1 MLFHNILE
9 NLWALKF
16 KREVKKLVT
25 LEQKLALFSKL
36 MQQDISDNLQEGRA
50 KIESDYRKRRA
61 LQEQQS
67 KEKAKRYV
75 DDHKKIIDT
84 KIAQYKAKA
93 KLESKKEI
101 MQVKEDCIHV
111 IDELLKDRINEYTD
125 TAEYQTWIIESV
137 KSLKEYFDQEVV
149 IYLSP
154 KDLKNQ
160 KEAIIN
166 ELEAEGA
173 NTKFV
178 AFDLND
184 KIVLGGLIV
193 KIEASNMQVDL
204 SLDSVL
210 ENKSEEISQLV
221 LTAIEKECEELEK

>member
-193 KIEASNMQVDL
+193 KIEASNMQIDL

>member
-1 MLFHNILE
+1 M
-9 NLWALKF
+9 
-16 KREVKKLVT
+16 VT

-193 KIEASNMQVDL
+193 KIEASNMQIDL